1 MDGDM
6 GTYFESILELDQITP
21 DYMYGLNFS
30 VEFSA
35 KQRYDSYVSGTL
47 DYMYGLDLSNNELSG
62 EIPEEVGDLVRARSL
77 NLSHNFLAGSILET
91 FSKMKDIESLDLS
104 FNKLYGPIPFPLTG
118 LNSLA
123 VFNVSYN
130 NLSGTIPHGKQF
142 NTFGEISYFRNPLL
156 CGPPTNR
163 SSDINNTKEPDEEGS
178 E

>member
-1 MDGDM
+1 M
-6 GTYFESILELDQITP
+6 GFGKVGTEVARRAK
-21 DYMYGLNFS
+21 GLGMNVIS
-30 VEFSA
+30 HDPYA
-35 KQRYDSYVSGTL
+35 PAD
-47 DYMYGLDLSNNELSG
+47 
-62 EIPEEVGDLVRARSL
+62 RARALGVELVSFDQAISTADFISL
-77 NLSHNFLAGSILET
+77 HMPLTPATKKVFNDET

>member
-104 FNKLYGPIPFPLTG
+104 FNKLYGPIPFPLTDDETHMDPWRDIFHG
-118 LNSLA
+118 SGW
-123 VFNVSYN
+123 
-130 NLSGTIPHGKQF
+130 NLCV
-142 NTFGEISYFRNPLL
+142 YVL
-156 CGPPTNR
+156 
-163 SSDINNTKEPDEEGS
+163 
-178 E
+178 